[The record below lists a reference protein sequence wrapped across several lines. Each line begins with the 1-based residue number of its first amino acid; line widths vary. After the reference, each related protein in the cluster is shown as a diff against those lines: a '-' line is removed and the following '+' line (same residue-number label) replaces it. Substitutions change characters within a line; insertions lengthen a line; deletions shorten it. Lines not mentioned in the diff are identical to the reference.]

1 VAWRVAGAGAQA
13 CANPS
18 CELEAVGVEGAAG
31 LPAGGG
37 EADVRLFVCGGK
49 DGRDRRDAE
58 EESEAVWSEWWRGGI
73 EE

>member
-1 VAWRVAGAGAQA
+1 MCVAWRVAGAGAQA

-49 DGRDRRDAE
+49 DGRE
-58 EESEAVWSEWWRGGI
+58 V
-73 EE
+73 